1 MKPARLLWVAAL
13 GSLVLACGETA
24 PVGVGTAPAAPPAR
38 LDWQNPPIG
47 LLQCTPLPYDST
59 TQTIGPEGGAIQA
72 GPQVLR
78 IPPGALA
85 DSVTITMVAP
95 SDTVNRVR
103 FQPEGLTF
111 AYPARL
117 TMSYANCPL
126 LGQLLPKRIAYTT
139 DDLVVLEYLLSIDN
153 LWAQQ
158 VTGQV
163 NHFSNYAIA
172 W

>member
-1 MKPARLLWVAAL
+1 MKPARILWVAAV
-13 GSLVLACGETA
+13 GSLVLACGETG

-38 LDWQNPPIG
+38 LDWQSPPIG
-47 LLQCTPLPYDST
+47 LLQCTPLAYDST
-59 TQTIGPEGGAIQA
+59 TQTIGPEGGEIQA
-72 GPQVLR
+72 GPHVLR

-95 SDTVNRVR
+95 SDTVNRVQ

-139 DDLVVLEYLLSIDN
+139 DDLVVLEYLLSFDN
-153 LWAQQ
+153 FWAQR